1 MIYNG
6 FNCTIPKVYF
16 VCEGEYNNNLIHGWM
31 GPPMYF
37 QRHPKQGLTYWLN
50 KGSNHALR
58 HTYTSFKTLL
68 SPRNKGCLWSQRV
81 NIYERDGVSN
91 NNYT

>member
-1 MIYNG
+1 MGLTALYRKYISCVREG
-6 FNCTIPKVYF
+6 ITIISYTA
-16 VCEGEYNNNLIHGWM
+16 GWV
-31 GPPMYF
+31 PPMYF